1 MTIKY
6 IFKQRV
12 IPIVDN
18 LLTNYSLFQNL
29 ERDEIVKV
37 IFDILMRNS
46 SPEELQEMTDKIL
59 RYRIRR
65 ILGGQVLF
73 GLLSDLTSEEIEDF
87 DAAVRDLRKI

>member
-37 IFDILMRNS
+37 IFDVLMRNS

-73 GLLSDLTSEEIEDF
+73 GLLSDLTSEEIEEF

>member
-18 LLTNYSLFQNL
+18 LLANYSLFQNL

>member
-18 LLTNYSLFQNL
+18 LLTNYSLFHNL

-37 IFDILMRNS
+37 IFDVLMRNS

>member
-18 LLTNYSLFQNL
+18 LLANYSLFKNL

-37 IFDILMRNS
+37 IFDVLMRNS
-46 SPEELQEMTDKIL
+46 SPEELQEMTDNIL

>member
-18 LLTNYSLFQNL
+18 LLANYSLFKNL

-37 IFDILMRNS
+37 IFDVLMRNS
-46 SPEELQEMTDKIL
+46 SPEELQEMTDRIL

>member
-37 IFDILMRNS
+37 IFDVLMRNS

>member
-18 LLTNYSLFQNL
+18 LLANYSLFQNL

-37 IFDILMRNS
+37 IFDVLMRNS

>member
-18 LLTNYSLFQNL
+18 LLANYSLFQNL

-46 SPEELQEMTDKIL
+46 SPEELKEMTDKIL

>member
-6 IFKQRV
+6 IFKQRL

-18 LLTNYSLFQNL
+18 LLANYSLFQNL

-37 IFDILMRNS
+37 IFDVLMRNS

>member
-12 IPIVDN
+12 IPIVNN
-18 LLTNYSLFQNL
+18 LLANYSLFQNL

-37 IFDILMRNS
+37 IFDVLMRNS

>member
-12 IPIVDN
+12 IPIVNN
-18 LLTNYSLFQNL
+18 LLANYSLFQNL

>member
-1 MTIKY
+1 
-6 IFKQRV
+6 
-12 IPIVDN
+12 
-18 LLTNYSLFQNL
+18 
-29 ERDEIVKV
+29 
-37 IFDILMRNS
+37 MRNS

>member
-18 LLTNYSLFQNL
+18 LLANYSLFKNL

-37 IFDILMRNS
+37 IFDVLMRNS

>member
-18 LLTNYSLFQNL
+18 LLANYSLFKNL

-37 IFDILMRNS
+37 IFDVLMRSS

>member
-12 IPIVDN
+12 IPIVNN
-18 LLTNYSLFQNL
+18 LLANYSLFKNL

-37 IFDILMRNS
+37 IFDVLMRNS